1 MKNKKLGLYISIL
14 LMLVATILWFSLDA
28 IELKVGST
36 TISASFLDLTFGK
49 STNILFVEVEVFKFS
64 FLNLL
69 LPILLIIGMV
79 LPVLAV
85 VNKKINKSNSFI
97 MIVVSILVIALA
109 LLVRPFAVPARGD
122 LQDFQLAIGVY
133 LIAGLGLL
141 NAALQTAFGYFI
153 K

>member
-97 MIVVSILVIALA
+97 IIVVSILVK
-109 LLVRPFAVPARGD
+109 
-122 LQDFQLAIGVY
+122 IGRAHV
-133 LIAGLGLL
+133 
-141 NAALQTAFGYFI
+141 
-153 K
+153 